1 MNSGSEHRSRP
12 DRAPASHAPVSPD
25 EEQQAREV
33 ELRRVSLRDRLLQL
47 LEWLYPYTTSRAP
60 NSRRK

>member
-1 MNSGSEHRSRP
+1 MNTGSERRSRP
-12 DRAPASHAPVSPD
+12 DRAPASRGPVSPD

-47 LEWLYPYTTSRAP
+47 LEWLYPYTTSRTP
-60 NSRRK
+60 NGRRK